1 MSNNEIT
8 QNKIEER
15 SLERVKEVIR
25 QNDYQCYFGLS
36 VPDIEEFKELLKTI
50 EPNPSS
56 NKFPDFIYRKGFLE
70 H

>member
-25 QNDYQCYFGLS
+25 QNNYQCYFGLS
-36 VPDIEEFKELLKTI
+36 VPDIEEFKELLKRWH
-50 EPNPSS
+50 
-56 NKFPDFIYRKGFLE
+56 NKEF
-70 H
+70 

>member
-36 VPDIEEFKELLKTI
+36 VPILK
-50 EPNPSS
+50 NL
-56 NKFPDFIYRKGFLE
+56 NNY
-70 H
+70 